1 LAATRSG
8 IFIKA
13 FPAFVAIFCFSPKKA
28 KKQKDFHSIGAK
40 RYDFS
45 NIYKGLGFFQTINK
59 SAVFKERHEFQ
70 IFCCFSVVLFRIKK

>member
-59 SAVFKERHEFQ
+59 SAILKKGTNFNF
-70 IFCCFSVVLFRIKK
+70 FLLF